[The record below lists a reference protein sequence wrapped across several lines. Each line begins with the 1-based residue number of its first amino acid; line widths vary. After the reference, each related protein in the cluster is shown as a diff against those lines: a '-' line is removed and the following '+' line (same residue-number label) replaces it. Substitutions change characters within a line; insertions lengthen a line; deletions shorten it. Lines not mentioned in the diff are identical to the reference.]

1 VTAASRIAPS
11 APPGTVPRVYE
22 WLLFFHVVAGFLVVG
37 GLAAYGVL
45 VFSGGAAVQRALA
58 TPAAAMWGAGAI
70 GVLVFGVWL
79 AIEVD
84 GYELW
89 DGWVIAAL
97 VLWLIAGA
105 VSGRLS
111 RELREGD
118 DSADPRVLV
127 AIMALVTTLLLLDMI
142 YKPGA

>member
-1 VTAASRIAPS
+1 M
-11 APPGTVPRVYE
+11 YD
-22 WLLFFHVVAGFLVVG
+22 WLLFLHVVAGFMVVA

-45 VFSGGAAVQRALA
+45 VFSGGAAIQRALA
-58 TPAAAMWGAGAI
+58 TPAAALWGAGAI

-79 AIEVD
+79 AIDVD

-97 VLWLIAGA
+97 VLWMIAGA

-111 RELREGD
+111 RGLREGD
-118 DSADPRVLV
+118 DSADPRMLVLV
-127 AIMALVTTLLLLDMI
+127 MGLVTTLLLLDMI
-142 YKPGA
+142 FKPGA